1 MKKKLIHKL
10 LDLPLLAIQMLSAFP
25 AIGKGKHLVSWNP
38 SVQVIPK
45 MEGEIQDSLGLK
57 VISLCW
63 KEGSS
68 ETGLTGMKEV
78 AKGYKKAEKVG
89 RAPISPGIDLYI
101 CPRSDAIITILA
113 KYGFFKGMAA
123 VEDKPDSMIGC
134 VVWRKNQT
142 SSNSVA
148 KKPESKSNPLSEKP
162 LNSPSLSPLP
172 QAAETEK
179 KLPVTQPAL
188 EGAERSVS
196 ESKKQTETNNSVAVP
211 EQPKTSLELQKP
223 VIPFSSGKLKEA
235 TTFVDDDDLPEF
247 DFRTACGI
255 SQTNMTK
262 PPVSVLLDKRLPA
275 EGNRNTDRSVLP
287 GTPNLPAIPVSGQRS
302 DRSKVPSTANAGLRS
317 LKLIADHGPQIP
329 VLPNMG
335 EISSVQNKVTTTPG
349 STTVFPHPKNIFDDD
364 DDMPEWCPPERSL
377 AETTSRPTTFP
388 SELRNPSFQNLVR
401 GPPRPV
407 PFSPPQSAIRPPFL
421 SQGFPP
427 EAPQPRPLKRGQNS
441 SMGPDSDSILGPAP
455 SFDTKVPFY
464 PAEKRGRRR
473 R

>member
-1 MKKKLIHKL
+1 
-10 LDLPLLAIQMLSAFP
+10 
-25 AIGKGKHLVSWNP
+25 
-38 SVQVIPK
+38 
-45 MEGEIQDSLGLK
+45 
-57 VISLCW
+57 
-63 KEGSS
+63 
-68 ETGLTGMKEV
+68 
-78 AKGYKKAEKVG
+78 
-89 RAPISPGIDLYI
+89 
-101 CPRSDAIITILA
+101 
-113 KYGFFKGMAA
+113 MAA

-148 KKPESKSNPLSEKP
+148 KKPESKSNLLSEKP

-172 QAAETEK
+172 QAAETGK

-235 TTFVDDDDLPEF
+235 MTFVDDDDLPEF

-262 PPVSVLLDKRLPA
+262 APVSVLLDKRLPA
-275 EGNRNTDRSVLP
+275 EVNRNTDRSVLP

-302 DRSKVPSTANAGLRS
+302 DRSKLPSTANEGMRS
-317 LKLIADHGPQIP
+317 LKSIGDHGPQIP
-329 VLPNMG
+329 VLLNMG

-349 STTVFPHPKNIFDDD
+349 CTTVFPHPKNIFDDD

-377 AETTSRPTTFP
+377 AETTSRLTTFP

-464 PAEKRGRRR
+464 PAEKRGSRRR
-473 R
+473 